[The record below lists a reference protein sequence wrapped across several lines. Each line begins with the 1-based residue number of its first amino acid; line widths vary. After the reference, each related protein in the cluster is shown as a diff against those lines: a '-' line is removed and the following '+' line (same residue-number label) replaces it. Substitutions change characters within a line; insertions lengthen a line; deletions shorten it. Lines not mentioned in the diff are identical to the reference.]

1 MITAVVV
8 ALVIVLSPHFLDLYF
23 LQVEL
28 SKVPL
33 AESESWGVDGPD
45 TLTPQTFQVHV
56 PDSVLTDLKTRLHAR
71 RHSPRMVVPNPESW
85 DYGIDPNFLS
95 SLLDYWQ
102 NEYEWRHHEAML
114 NDLGLYSLVVDG
126 LKIVFHRVMR
136 GGNNNSRAILLLHGW
151 PGSIHEFRTLIAD
164 HLLSSLP
171 EDVDLVVPCLPGYGF
186 SSAPT
191 RPGMDPSCPTNSL
204 CRPVL
209 QNCANT
215 NTHN

>member
-95 SLLDYWQ
+95 SLLDY
-102 NEYEWRHHEAML
+102 
-114 NDLGLYSLVVDG
+114 
-126 LKIVFHRVMR
+126 
-136 GGNNNSRAILLLHGW
+136 
-151 PGSIHEFRTLIAD
+151 
-164 HLLSSLP
+164 
-171 EDVDLVVPCLPGYGF
+171 
-186 SSAPT
+186 
-191 RPGMDPSCPTNSL
+191 
-204 CRPVL
+204 
-209 QNCANT
+209 
-215 NTHN
+215 